1 MSALR
6 LKDLAHRLESAERR
20 ARHLKRLLSLSQV
33 LTTDATKSDWPKCVP
48 NKVVAAANC
57 TWAAFFVAGREVDR
71 YYLYQRQTERSH
83 LTIRPS
89 GFTRA
94 AAAEAWDA
102 NEPRLTDGG
111 AFGLS
116 RELCWY
122 LPIRAHSRV
131 LGGLVLPQACL
142 PTDRCGDGIELL
154 TLLSHQV
161 SLAAELWK
169 LHSDLVIAATFDRM
183 TGALNRN
190 AWLERVERR
199 LTAVKEER
207 IRGGIILFDLD
218 NFKDINDNL
227 GHARGDKYLVEA
239 AQAAQ
244 STLREE
250 DLFCR
255 FGGDEFVI
263 WLEGMSPTVL
273 NGVVERLMYK
283 VSSIASLYQGKLP
296 NGAPHLGVSVG
307 VVHVEADSCLELDA
321 LLECVD
327 SALYGAKAAGRGT
340 WRMANC

>member
-6 LKDLAHRLESAERR
+6 LKDLAQRLESAERR
-20 ARHLKRLLSLSQV
+20 ARHLKRLLPLGQV
-33 LTTDATKSDWPKCVP
+33 LTTEATKSDWPKCVP
-48 NKVVAAANC
+48 IKVVAAAGC

-89 GFTRA
+89 GFTRS
-94 AAAEAWDA
+94 AAAEAWNAD
-102 NEPRLTDGG
+102 EPRLTEGS

-122 LPIRAHSRV
+122 LPIQAHNRV

-142 PTDRCGDGIELL
+142 PQDRCGDGIELL
-154 TLLSHQV
+154 SLLSHQV

-169 LHSDLVIAATFDRM
+169 LHTDLVVAATFDRM

-190 AWLERVERR
+190 AWLERVESR
-199 LTAVKEER
+199 LTVVGEENL
-207 IRGGIILFDLD
+207 RGGLILLDLD
-218 NFKDINDNL
+218 NFKEINDNL
-227 GHARGDKYLVEA
+227 GHASCDRYLVDA
-239 AQAAQ
+239 ANVAR
-244 STLREE
+244 SILREE

-263 WLEGMSPTVL
+263 WLEGMSPSVL
-273 NGVVERLMYK
+273 NAVVERLMMK
-283 VSSIASLYQGKLP
+283 VGSVASQYQGKLKD
-296 NGAPHLGVSVG
+296 GAPHLGVSVG
-307 VVHVEADSCLELDA
+307 VVHVEAGGCLELDA
-321 LLECVD
+321 LLECAD